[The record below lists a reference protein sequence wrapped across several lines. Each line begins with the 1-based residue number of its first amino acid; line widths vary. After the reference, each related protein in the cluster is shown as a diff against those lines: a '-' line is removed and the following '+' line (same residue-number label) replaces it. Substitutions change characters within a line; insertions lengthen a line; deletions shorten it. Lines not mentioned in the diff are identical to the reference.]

1 MKKEITIVLFD
12 LDNTLYK
19 HDTEGQW
26 LQHLTDLGVLDKK
39 ENNRK
44 IKYFDEEYVKGRL
57 KIDKYF
63 EYVLYPLTQHKK
75 STLHRWRKDFIKK
88 RIKPKI
94 SKKAHSLVN
103 KHKKLKHKLI
113 MVTAANSFVAE
124 PIAQFFGMHHMIA
137 SKVIE
142 KKGQY
147 TNKTEKNRPFK
158 KGKVI
163 SVKKLIKKEKYN
175 VKEIWSYSDSHNDL
189 PLLKLG
195 DHSIAVNPD
204 NKLRKFAVKKNWK
217 IIKTY

>member
-26 LQHLTDLGVLDKK
+26 LKHLIDLGVLDKK
-39 ENNRK
+39 ENNKK

-63 EYVLYPLTQHKK
+63 DYVLHPLTQHKK

-94 SKKAHSLVN
+94 SKKAHSLVS

-113 MVTAANSFVAE
+113 MVTAAYSFVAE

-147 TNKTEKNRPFK
+147 TNKTEKILKISK
-158 KGKVI
+158 KDAFRQYIAYHEGWGNYKNYEKKQKVI
-163 SVKKLIKKEKYN
+163 LLAKKVQQQADKYRMQLKQCQKKLNRNKY
-175 VKEIWSYSDSHNDL
+175 
-189 PLLKLG
+189 
-195 DHSIAVNPD
+195 
-204 NKLRKFAVKKNWK
+204 
-217 IIKTY
+217 IIF

>member
-1 MKKEITIVLFD
+1 MPV
-12 LDNTLYK
+12 
-19 HDTEGQW
+19 
-26 LQHLTDLGVLDKK
+26 
-39 ENNRK
+39 
-44 IKYFDEEYVKGRL
+44 
-57 KIDKYF
+57 
-63 EYVLYPLTQHKK
+63 
-75 STLHRWRKDFIKK
+75 
-88 RIKPKI
+88 
-94 SKKAHSLVN
+94 
-103 KHKKLKHKLI
+103 
-113 MVTAANSFVAE
+113 AANSFVAE

-195 DHSIAVNPD
+195 DYSIAVNPD